1 MDAGLAAVLGA
12 VAGASGA
19 VGAGLVTGISQWKTA
34 KFGAR
39 AEHTRQRREFRQASY
54 RKFIEAHWAFAEIV
68 DSFYFEQDPTPEIF
82 TSQTADRL
90 EEAMKG
96 VQTAF
101 LDVALAGPKEVA
113 HAAEEQNSTVR
124 VTAKRFHEIALCYA
138 GADGY
143 ESDAI
148 PGFFQSLQG
157 ATAMLGIRDFLDVAP
172 IALDNDGSD
181 KRRG

>member
-12 VAGASGA
+12 LAGATGA
-19 VGAGLVTGISQWKTA
+19 VGAGLVTGVSQWKTA

-54 RKFIEAHWAFAEIV
+54 RKFIEAHWSFAEIV
-68 DSFYFEQDPTPEIF
+68 DSFYFEQYPTPEIF
-82 TSQTADRL
+82 TIQTAERL
-90 EEAMKG
+90 EESWKG
-96 VQTAF
+96 LQAAF

-113 HAAEEQNSTVR
+113 HAAEEQNSAVR
-124 VTAKRFHEIALCYA
+124 VTAKRFHEIALCYT

-143 ESDAI
+143 ERDAI

-157 ATAMLGIRDFLDVAP
+157 ITTELGIRDFLDVAP

-181 KRRG
+181 KSPG